1 MKRRILSLAAGLV
14 LVLSACAPAGP
25 QPSEELIYPTSH
37 PSSTRPPT
45 QTGLPTAQV

>member
-37 PSSTRPPT
+37 PSSTPPPT
-45 QTGLPTAQV
+45 